1 MLIIIKKNKQ
11 TNKHYLQEWGATSRH
26 AWLTVG
32 GQVTSRHGNVTTL
45 YNARQ
50 GRGLP
55 QSLWEMRREPCA
67 HLGEGSSGQRE
78 LAPRGRGP
86 ERVVKGERE
95 AEGESRGESGA
106 QPLGDPEDHR
116 KRMGFALS
124 GMGSC

>member
-1 MLIIIKKNKQ
+1 MLIIIKKNK
-11 TNKHYLQEWGATSRH
+11 HYLHEWGATCLQ

-32 GQVTSRHGNVTTL
+32 GQVTSRHGNVTML
-45 YNARQ
+45 YKAPR
-50 GRGLP
+50 GRGFHH
-55 QSLWEMRREPCA
+55 SLQEMRAEPCA

-78 LAPRGRGP
+78 LAPRGRSP

-95 AEGESRGESGA
+95 VEGESRGESRA

-116 KRMGFALS
+116 KRMSFALS